1 MRKLSA
7 VILLVISVVLVG
19 CAMTPPPPPNPVA
32 YGRNWELIGVETA
45 GINQGTHYF
54 CDPKKTAA
62 SGRLV
67 KSEARVVDR
76 WGWETVADFEVDCAS
91 KRSRAFN
98 IHTHIPG
105 HDRHS
110 RQKPNEPWQPYA
122 SDPAASRIA
131 QRYCR

>member
-7 VILLVISVVLVG
+7 VILLVISVALVR
-19 CAMTPPPPPNPVA
+19 CATTPPPPNPVA

-45 GINQGTHYF
+45 GINEGTHYF
-54 CDPKKTAA
+54 CDPTKTAA
-62 SGRLV
+62 SGQFVR
-67 KSEARVVDR
+67 SEARVVDR
-76 WGWETVADFEVDCAS
+76 WGWETLADFEVDCAR

-105 HDRHS
+105 WDRLSHI
-110 RQKPNEPWQPYA
+110 KPDEPWQPYKFD
-122 SDPAASRIA
+122 SAASRIA

>member
-1 MRKLSA
+1 MRKLAA

-19 CAMTPPPPPNPVA
+19 CAMTLPPPPNPVA

-45 GINQGTHYF
+45 GINEGTHYF

-67 KSEARVVDR
+67 RSEARVVDR
-76 WGWETVADFEVDCAS
+76 WGWETVAEFEVDCAS

-110 RQKPNEPWQPYA
+110 RIKPNEPWQPYE
-122 SDPAASRIA
+122 SNSAASRIA
-131 QRYCR
+131 QRFCR